1 MGRVA
6 RWCACWLNHCKWR
19 EWYWIWRILKKS
31 SCWNRELDAN
41 FHFVIDQVVF
51 RNELGIQGFY
61 AIWGRD
67 KV

>member
-1 MGRVA
+1 MV
-6 RWCACWLNHCKWR
+6 LDLENF
-19 EWYWIWRILKKS
+19 KKS